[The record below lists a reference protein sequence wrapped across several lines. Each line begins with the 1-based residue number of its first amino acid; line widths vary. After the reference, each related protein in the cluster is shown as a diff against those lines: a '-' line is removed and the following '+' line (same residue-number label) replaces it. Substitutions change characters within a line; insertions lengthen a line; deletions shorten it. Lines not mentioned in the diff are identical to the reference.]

1 MGEVYYYCDMP
12 YKELKLEKRWPNQVW
27 FTSHIEYR
35 SSYVVL
41 LHLEWG
47 EWGCLC
53 VLYKNGCFYIHYT
66 KLSDLWCE
74 YMEYMRSVICLLE
87 YVC

>member
-1 MGEVYYYCDMP
+1 MAQPGLVY
-12 YKELKLEKRWPNQVW
+12 K
-27 FTSHIEYR
+27 SHIEYR

-47 EWGCLC
+47 CLC
-53 VLYKNGCFYIHYT
+53 VLYKNGCFYINYT

-74 YMEYMRSVICLLE
+74 YMEYIRSVIFICLLGYDIMNVISYILNMDMLINE
-87 YVC
+87 